1 METYETVNQP
11 TSLTPE
17 AFMLL
22 LAEANEKDC
31 FPIID
36 GIVGTAD
43 WETEIKV
50 GDYRAPLEELMDSR
64 TSHYHFGVSRGQI
77 PATPGNQP
85 SAAETTTVI
94 LKVTEGSKLSH
105 LTADTSHSILR
116 AVLAVGDSETPVIVV
131 RIKLPNSH
139 YDYWLQREGKY
150 LYS

>member
-1 METYETVNQP
+1 MVTYESVNQP
-11 TSLTPE
+11 TGLTPE
-17 AFMLL
+17 GFMEL
-22 LAEANEKDC
+22 LAQADEKDC

-36 GIVGTAD
+36 GIVGTVD
-43 WETEIKV
+43 WETEIEV
-50 GDYRAPLEELMDSR
+50 GDYRAPLDELMDSR

-77 PATPGNQP
+77 PSTPGNEPQ
-85 SAAETTTVI
+85 AAETTKVV
-94 LKVTEGSKLSH
+94 LRVTEGSKLGH

-116 AVLAVGDSETPVIVV
+116 AVLAIGEVETPVTVV